1 MINKILLILLLITI
15 LSFTNYTKPNFTLKI
30 LSSEIKNGNFIFFEI
45 SNNTNYD
52 YCFVMDT
59 LFLNKEYPQFY
70 YLNAFYNPKIVLFEN
85 NGTRVSE
92 FIKDESIPELSINNS
107 TIIDI
112 VDKNSKNKRTNS
124 ENLNLVIIK
133 SHKKIKLKIPFELV
147 TRLNNE
153 SVSYYK
159 LKKGVNYHGKIDYLI
174 EQKFIDKRISIKKK
188 DSVQRIG
195 CRFFTGRLISNK
207 VPLILK

>member
-15 LSFTNYTKPNFTLKI
+15 LSFTNYTKPNFTLII

>member
-1 MINKILLILLLITI
+1 
-15 LSFTNYTKPNFTLKI
+15 
-30 LSSEIKNGNFIFFEI
+30 
-45 SNNTNYD
+45 
-52 YCFVMDT
+52 MDT